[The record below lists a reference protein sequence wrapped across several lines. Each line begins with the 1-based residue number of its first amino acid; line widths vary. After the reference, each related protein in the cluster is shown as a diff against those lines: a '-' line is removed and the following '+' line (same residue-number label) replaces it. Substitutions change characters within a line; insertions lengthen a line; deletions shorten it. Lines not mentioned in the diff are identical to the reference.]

1 MSKSSPRS
9 SNTALPVPPRLPDD
23 DPEIPASAPAARPIK
38 RRFQIRIAAIAR
50 WLHIYLSLFG
60 LAATLF
66 FSATGLTL
74 NHPDWFFAN
83 TERRE
88 SRNGMIEPSWVR
100 HSTVESQPD
109 RESSSDVAKLEIV
122 EQMRAQERVRGAL
135 ADFRVDELE
144 CTLTFKGPAYAADV
158 LIDRET
164 GSYQLTETTFGLVAL
179 LNDLHKGRDSGP
191 TWSIVIDVAAILLV
205 LISLTGLILILY
217 LKLRRRSG
225 LILAVVGL
233 VVLGLLYATAVP

>member
-23 DPEIPASAPAARPIK
+23 DPEIPAPALPARPVK
-38 RRFQIRIAAIAR
+38 RRFQIRVAAIAR

-83 TERRE
+83 KERRE
-88 SRNGMIEPSWVR
+88 SRKGTIEPSWVR
-100 HSTVESQPD
+100 QAEGMSPPNAKSPG
-109 RESSSDVAKLEIV
+109 DVARLEIV
-122 EQMRAQERVRGAL
+122 EHLRAQERVRGAL

-164 GSYQLTETTFGLVAL
+164 GAYELTETTFGLVAL
-179 LNDLHKGRDSGP
+179 LNDLHKGRDSGQA
-191 TWSIVIDVAAILLV
+191 WSIVIDVAAILLV

>member
-1 MSKSSPRS
+1 
-9 SNTALPVPPRLPDD
+9 
-23 DPEIPASAPAARPIK
+23 
-38 RRFQIRIAAIAR
+38 
-50 WLHIYLSLFG
+50 
-60 LAATLF
+60 
-66 FSATGLTL
+66 
-74 NHPDWFFAN
+74 
-83 TERRE
+83 
-88 SRNGMIEPSWVR
+88 MIEPSWVR